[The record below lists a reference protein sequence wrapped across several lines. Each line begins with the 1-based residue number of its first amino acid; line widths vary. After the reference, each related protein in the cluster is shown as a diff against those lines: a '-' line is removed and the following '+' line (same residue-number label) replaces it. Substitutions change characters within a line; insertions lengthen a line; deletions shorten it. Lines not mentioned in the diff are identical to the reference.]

1 MEKRLIMKKFWLVT
15 TNHLEDGLW
24 FRDDEDFRVGMNH
37 VAIGA
42 RRGVVLVLAFI
53 LMSNHLHFVFYGTK
67 KEVEAFM
74 NALKQ
79 RYSMYL
85 SKKYGERDFLRR
97 NHVDFKLI
105 PADDEALEWAIAYVQ
120 MNCVA
125 ANICSHPS
133 QYPWGTGNVFFN
145 ASKPAGRRIGGMSGR
160 ERKRLLHT
168 SSTDLPEDWIVS
180 DDGYILPVNYVAI
193 RQVES
198 CYRHAKRMNYFLHNS
213 FKARRRM
220 DTADDK
226 LPSFRDQTILAALPD
241 LCQSLYGKTAF
252 GVLTPAEQI
261 DFVRQVR
268 FRFSANVNQVAR
280 VCGLSYEQAAK
291 LMDTA

>member
-1 MEKRLIMKKFWLVT
+1 MKKLWLVT

-24 FRDDEDFRVGMNH
+24 FRDDEDFKVGMTH

-42 RRGVVLVLAFI
+42 QGGVVIVLAFI
-53 LMSNHLHFVFYGTK
+53 LMSNHVHFVLYGTR
-67 KEVEAFM
+67 KEVEDFM
-74 NALKQ
+74 VALKQ
-79 RYSMYL
+79 RYSLYL

-97 NHVDFKLI
+97 NHVDYKLI
-105 PADDEALEWAIAYVQ
+105 PSDDEALEWAIAYVQ

-145 ASKPAGRRIGGMSGR
+145 ASKSMGRSIGSMSGR
-160 ERKRLLHT
+160 ECKRLLHT
-168 SSTDLPEDWIVS
+168 SSKNLPEEWVVS
-180 DDGYILPVNYVAI
+180 DDGYILPENYVAVKT
-193 RQVES
+193 VES
-198 CYRHAKRMNYFLHNS
+198 CYRHAKRMNYFLRNS
-213 FKARRRM
+213 SKARRRM

-241 LCQSLYGKTAF
+241 LCQSMFGKEAF
-252 GVLTPAEQI
+252 GVLTPSEQI
-261 DFVRQVR
+261 EFVHQVR

-280 VCGLSYEQAAK
+280 VCGISYEQAAR
-291 LMDTA
+291 LMDSA

>member
-1 MEKRLIMKKFWLVT
+1 MKKLWLVT

-24 FRDDEDFRVGMNH
+24 FRDDEDFKVGMTH

-42 RRGVVLVLAFI
+42 QGGVVIVLAFI
-53 LMSNHLHFVFYGTK
+53 LMSNHVHFVLYGTR
-67 KEVEAFM
+67 KEVEDFM
-74 NALKQ
+74 VALKQ
-79 RYSMYL
+79 RYSLYL

-97 NHVDFKLI
+97 NHVDYKLI
-105 PADDEALEWAIAYVQ
+105 PSDDEALEWAIAYVQ

-145 ASKPAGRRIGGMSGR
+145 ASKAMGRSIGSMSGR
-160 ERKRLLHT
+160 ECKRLLHT
-168 SSTDLPEDWIVS
+168 SSKNLPEEWVVS
-180 DDGYILPVNYVAI
+180 DDGYILPENYVAVKT
-193 RQVES
+193 VES
-198 CYRHAKRMNYFLHNS
+198 CYRHAKRMNYFLRNS
-213 FKARRRM
+213 SKARRRM

-241 LCQSLYGKTAF
+241 LCQSMFGKEAF
-252 GVLTPAEQI
+252 GVLTPSEQI
-261 DFVRQVR
+261 EFVHQVR

-280 VCGLSYEQAAK
+280 VCGISYEQAAR
-291 LMDTA
+291 LMDSA